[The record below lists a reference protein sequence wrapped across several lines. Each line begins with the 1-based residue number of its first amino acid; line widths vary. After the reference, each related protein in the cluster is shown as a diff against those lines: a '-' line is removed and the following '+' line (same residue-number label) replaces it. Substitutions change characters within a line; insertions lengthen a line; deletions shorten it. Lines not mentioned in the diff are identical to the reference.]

1 MTTSSNVTSDRSPAR
16 PRATW
21 PNWINIGLGLYLA
34 LSPLWIAIDRQS
46 WFTIL
51 GVLIVLAGLWGHA
64 TGSSAL
70 SQWVQIVLGLLTFVS
85 PWMVFLPPW
94 VPAAAS
100 TPVTDWTLWIIG
112 PLVIIV
118 AIIGMTRGRASAR
131 V

>member
-1 MTTSSNVTSDRSPAR
+1 MTASKNSTSQHR
-16 PRATW
+16 PVRPWAAW

-34 LSPLWIAIDRQS
+34 LSPLWIVIDRQS

-51 GVLIVLAGLWGHA
+51 GVLIILAGLWGVR

-70 SQWVQIVLGLLTFVS
+70 SQWTQIVLGILTFVS

-94 VPAAAS
+94 VPETAS
-100 TPVTDWTLWIIG
+100 TPVTNWTLWIIG
-112 PLVIIV
+112 VLVFVV
-118 AIIGMTRGRASAR
+118 AIIGMARGRASTR

>member
-1 MTTSSNVTSDRSPAR
+1 MTTSSNVNAGPGPAR

-51 GVLIVLAGLWGHA
+51 GALIILVGLWGLT

-70 SQWVQIVLGLLTFVS
+70 SQWVQIILGC
-85 PWMVFLPPW
+85 
-94 VPAAAS
+94 
-100 TPVTDWTLWIIG
+100 
-112 PLVIIV
+112 
-118 AIIGMTRGRASAR
+118 
-131 V
+131 